1 MCLVRWVQTVR
12 MHGHR
17 ADLAEM
23 LSRRLFLVMWADM
36 VLPLFFFLSVGAISP
51 LSAAA
56 AAAAAAGRVALSG
69 HSGPGGVL
77 LVSNLNDEVSTSHK
91 THTHTHT
98 NISLLSLFTVFS
110 LCQSGH
116 QYTLCL
122 RLYMFAPHL
131 FKIIF

>member
-1 MCLVRWVQTVR
+1 MCLVCWVQTVR

-77 LVSNLNDEVSTSHK
+77 LVSNLNDEVSTPPQN
-91 THTHTHT
+91 THT

-122 RLYMFAPHL
+122 RLYMFSSHL

>member
-1 MCLVRWVQTVR
+1 

-77 LVSNLNDEVSTSHK
+77 LVSNLNDEVSTPPQN
-91 THTHTHT
+91 THT

-122 RLYMFAPHL
+122 RLYMFSSHL